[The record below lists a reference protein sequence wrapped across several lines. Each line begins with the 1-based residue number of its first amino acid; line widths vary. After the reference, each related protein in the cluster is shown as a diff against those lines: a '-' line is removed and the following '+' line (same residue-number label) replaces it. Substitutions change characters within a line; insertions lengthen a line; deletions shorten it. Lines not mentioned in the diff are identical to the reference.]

1 MSDDCST
8 VIISYAE
15 TAVASILTFL
25 QSRISPASQV
35 TCKLT
40 AYMTISCLKQWS
52 RLRPNSI
59 TPEAGRRSAA
69 SWNLAYHLAC

>member
-1 MSDDCST
+1 MHNYHLQKFIRLKVGETTYLMCNETNYLLSDDCST

-40 AYMTISCLKQWS
+40 AHTTTSCLKQ
-52 RLRPNSI
+52 
-59 TPEAGRRSAA
+59 
-69 SWNLAYHLAC
+69 